1 MLVIGLMI
9 RKIKRR
15 PLHPRMSTHRANSAK
30 SADGKNVDKVL
41 DDFIL
46 RESLNNRV
54 NKVEEIEEYKSRPHK
69 SSEV

>member
-1 MLVIGLMI
+1 MVVVGRII
-9 RKIKRR
+9 RKLQRR
-15 PLHPRMSTHRANSAK
+15 PQPPRMSSHRASSVK

-54 NKVEEIEEYKSRPHK
+54 NKVEEI
-69 SSEV
+69 